1 MSSEKVVKVGGM
13 VNFENDETGV
23 EEISWQAAVTDSE
36 ISDFTSIIGENLKIL
51 EKSTS
56 QVSFRHLK
64 RSN

>member
-13 VNFENDETGV
+13 ENFENDETV